1 VVGRSN
7 GLRPLGRPSHRL
19 TGPPPTAARHLMAD
33 PKDVS
38 QRGPCPGGI
47 LWRLRAGRWKE
58 YPMAY
63 PDRRTALLESY
74 ENAAAIVSGIADE
87 QVALRTPCPGY
98 DVRV

>member
-1 VVGRSN
+1 
-7 GLRPLGRPSHRL
+7 
-19 TGPPPTAARHLMAD
+19 
-33 PKDVS
+33 
-38 QRGPCPGGI
+38 
-47 LWRLRAGRWKE
+47 
-58 YPMAY
+58 MAY